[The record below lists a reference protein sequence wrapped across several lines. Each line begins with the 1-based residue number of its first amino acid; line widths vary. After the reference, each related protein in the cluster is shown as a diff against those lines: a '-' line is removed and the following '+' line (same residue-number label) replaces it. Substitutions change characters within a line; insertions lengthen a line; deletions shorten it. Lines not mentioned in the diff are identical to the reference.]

1 MFARRSG
8 LIIVAPLALA
18 LLTWY
23 YFIWPLTVLF
33 ILAFVVFLVFF
44 RDPRRRIGKGIVAVA
59 DGVVRDLSVRNDR
72 LLISTFMNLH
82 NVHVNRAPIRG
93 RVIGLKRRKGGYW
106 PAFHRKA
113 DANSCLMITM
123 RTKIGI
129 VRIKQIA
136 GTFAWRIAPYI
147 RKGRIVK
154 KGERIGIIRF
164 GSRVDLELPAS
175 RVKSVVK
182 VSDKILAGKSTVA
195 GVVNEMDE

>member
-8 LIIVAPLALA
+8 LIIVTPLVLALA
-18 LLTWY
+18 TWY
-23 YFIWPLTVLF
+23 YYVWPLAILF
-33 ILAFVVFLVFF
+33 IFVFVVFLVFF
-44 RDPRRRIGKGIVAVA
+44 RDPRRKIGKGIVAVA
-59 DGVVRDLSVRNDR
+59 DGVVRDVSVRNGH

-82 NVHVNRAPIRG
+82 NVHVNRAPMRG
-93 RVIGLKRRKGGYW
+93 RVIGIKRRRGGHW

-113 DANSCLMITM
+113 DANACLIITM
-123 RTKIGI
+123 NTKIGI
-129 VRIKQIA
+129 VEIKQIA

-164 GSRVDLELPAS
+164 GSRVDLELPAN
-175 RVKSVVK
+175 RVKCVVN
-182 VSDKILAGKSTVA
+182 VGDKLLAGKSKVA